1 MSDKIVTL
9 DLKDIPVF
17 ERHPRIFDTW
27 DEIEADETLRLIND
41 HDPKPLYYQF
51 VGEQNGKFEWEY
63 ETEGPEEW
71 VVNIKKKRLPEASPE
86 ELEGRVKEALDKV
99 RPFLQADGGDVEL
112 VEIDHE
118 QKIVYVRLVGACGGC
133 PSAGMTL
140 KAGVESQVKKLAPEI
155 KSVEPV

>member
-27 DEIEADETLRLIND
+27 DEIEGGQTLRLIND

-63 ETEGPEEW
+63 VTEGPEEW
-71 VVNIKKKRLPEASPE
+71 VVNIQKIKRPDASPE
-86 ELEGRVKEALDKV
+86 ELEGRVKEALEKV

-112 VEIDHE
+112 VEVDHAK
-118 QKIVYVRLVGACGGC
+118 KIVFVRLTGACGGC

-140 KAGVESQVKKLAPEI
+140 KSGGESQVKKLAPEI
-155 KSVEPV
+155 KSVEAV

>member
-1 MSDKIVTL
+1 MSDKTVTL
-9 DLKDIPVF
+9 DLTDIPVF

-27 DEIEADETLRLIND
+27 DEIDADQTLRLIND

-63 ETEGPEEW
+63 ETEGPEQW
-71 VVNIKKKRLPEASPE
+71 IVNIKKKRLPEASPE

-112 VEIDHE
+112 VEIDHAE
-118 QKIVYVRLVGACGGC
+118 KIVYVRLTGACGGC

-140 KAGVESQVKKLAPEI
+140 KSGVESQVKKLAPEI